1 MIDLIKDSEVLV
13 VGLARSGMAAVKVLS
28 EAGATKITVTDRKQ
42 SEQLRDELA
51 ALKRF
56 PSASAVTGGNPP
68 ELVKESLSMIIK
80 SPGVPPSLELF
91 KRAVDL
97 GIPVYSEIELAYP
110 FIKAPLVGV
119 TGTNGKTTT
128 TALIAAIL
136 EEARFD
142 PVVSAGN
149 IGNPLAGVAG
159 RINAQGIVVAELSSF
174 QLEDIEHFRPA
185 VAVFINFAA
194 DHLDYHDSV
203 DKYFQA
209 KARILENQGKGDY
222 AVLNAGDPKVAS
234 LESRC
239 RGQLIWFD
247 RKPVSLGVGLEEG
260 LITIYRPKA
269 EPQMIC
275 PRNEIALPGEHNLE
289 NSLAAAAAAWA
300 AGADPQSIGSALRKF
315 RAIEHRLEPVAV
327 LGGVD
332 YINDSK
338 GTNPGATIKALQ
350 SFPDRR
356 KILIAGGK
364 DKGGDFGELASVI
377 KEELKFLVLLG
388 ETKDRIARAVEEA
401 GFTAYQKVETLEE
414 AVKAAYEKAEK
425 GDVVLLSPACASW
438 DMFSDYE
445 ARGNLFKERVRNLKA
460 PEQDRGSKNEER

>member
-1 MIDLIKDSEVLV
+1 MIDLIKDREVLV
-13 VGLARSGMAAVKVLS
+13 VGLARSGMAAVEVLS
-28 EAGATKITVTDRKQ
+28 EAGASKITVTDQKQ
-42 SEQLRDELA
+42 PDQLRDELA

-56 PSASAVTGGNPP
+56 PSAAAVTGGNPP

-91 KRAVDL
+91 KRAAEIGV
-97 GIPVYSEIELAYP
+97 PVYSEIELAYP
-110 FIKAPLVGV
+110 FIKATLVGV

-142 PVVSAGN
+142 PVALAGN
-149 IGNPLAGVAG
+149 IGNPLAGLAG
-159 RINAQGIVVAELSSF
+159 RINAQGVVVVELSSF
-174 QLEDIEHFRPA
+174 QLKDIHHFRPA
-185 VAVFINFAA
+185 VAVFINFAE

-222 AVLNAGDPKVAS
+222 AVLNAGDAKVAS
-234 LESRC
+234 LENRC
-239 RGQLIWFD
+239 RGQLIWFGC
-247 RKPVSLGVGLEEG
+247 KPVSQGVGLEEG
-260 LITIYRPKA
+260 WITIYRPGSK
-269 EPQMIC
+269 PQRIC
-275 PRNEIALPGEHNLE
+275 PRDELALPGEHNLE

-300 AGADPQSIGSALRKF
+300 AGADSQSIGKALRRF

-338 GTNPGATIKALQ
+338 GTNPGATIKAMQ
-350 SFPDRR
+350 SFPGRR

-377 KEELKFLVLLG
+377 KKELAFLILLG

-401 GFTAYQKVETLEE
+401 GFTAYRKVEFLEE
-414 AVKAAYEKAEK
+414 AVKTAYEKAES

-438 DMFSDYE
+438 DMFTDYE
-445 ARGNLFKERVRNLKA
+445 ARGNLFKKLVRNLKA
-460 PEQDRGSKNEER
+460 SEHDRGNRNEER